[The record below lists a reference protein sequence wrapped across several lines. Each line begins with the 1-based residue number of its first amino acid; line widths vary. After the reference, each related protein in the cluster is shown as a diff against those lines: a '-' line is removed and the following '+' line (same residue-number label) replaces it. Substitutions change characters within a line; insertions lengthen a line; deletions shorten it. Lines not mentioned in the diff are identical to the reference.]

1 MELSS
6 VELAARE
13 HFLVTHL
20 AALASALLLVPGH
33 PENGP
38 FFLVKGLINAVQSY
52 RWCVP
57 VPFPSSP
64 ARSSAER
71 ELTCRG
77 CPLIAPGTT
86 LARTR

>member
-1 MELSS
+1 MELAS

-52 RWCVP
+52 RWCV
-57 VPFPSSP
+57 SSLGP
-64 ARSSAER
+64 APRAA
-71 ELTCRG
+71 TY
-77 CPLIAPGTT
+77 
-86 LARTR
+86 AR